1 MLVCV
6 IYSPAAPL
14 AQEEKEL
21 EVLRSVF
28 KSKRMEIVRL
38 EASAAAANDQ
48 QQL

>member
-1 MLVCV
+1 L
-6 IYSPAAPL
+6 
-14 AQEEKEL
+14 QEEKEL